1 MFGIKTLFT
10 GWGKTVRNRA
20 LRGPMSELKRA
31 HAEIAR
37 LTAEADRFRS
47 ELAEARHTLA
57 VTQNLAHEARQIAL
71 DALQKQR
78 EQEAP
83 IGLGV
88 LANDVLE
95 KVGLLVN
102 TPQGR
107 GGDVTRIG
115 AIGFPSWED
124 SVASYRPAF
133 ERAIDYLRSVQCV
146 GPVLEFGTC
155 TGFTARTICDLMN
168 SRGFD
173 QHLYM
178 YDSFEGLPETTGT
191 PDEQSYEVKSNK
203 VWHLGAMAVPP
214 RYEDKIWNALIQ
226 VRPAEKLH
234 IVKGFYDATLDNGL
248 PDEKC
253 SLIHIDCDIY
263 TSTKYVLEKLAEK
276 DRYQDG
282 CVVMFDD
289 WNCNRSNP
297 NMGERRA
304 LREFLERFP
313 RWTCSQW
320 FSYGWN
326 GMAMIFHDGNA

>member
-1 MFGIKTLFT
+1 MFGTETLFT
-10 GWGKTVRNRA
+10 GWGKRVRNRA
-20 LRGPMSELKRA
+20 FRGPMTELQQAQR
-31 HAEIAR
+31 EIAALR
-37 LTAEADRFRS
+37 REVAAVRAEA
-47 ELAEARHTLA
+47 AEALRLA
-57 VTQNLAHEARQIAL
+57 
-71 DALQKQR
+71 R
-78 EQEAP
+78 EQTEP
-83 IGLGV
+83 ISRGV

-95 KVGLLVN
+95 KAGWLVN

-107 GGDVTRIG
+107 YGDVTRIG
-115 AIGFPSWED
+115 AIGFLSWED

-133 ERAIDYLRSVQCV
+133 ERVIDYLRSVQCD
-146 GPVLEFGTC
+146 GPVVEFGTC

-191 PDEQSYEVKSNK
+191 PDEQSYEVRSNK
-203 VWHLGAMAVPP
+203 VWHLGAMAVPA
-214 RYEDKIWNALIQ
+214 RYEERIWDALIK

-234 IVKGFYDATLDNGL
+234 IAKGFYDKTLDNGL
-248 PDEKC
+248 PIEKC

-276 DRYQDG
+276 NLYQDG

-289 WNCNRSNP
+289 WNCNRANP

-304 LREFLERFP
+304 LREFLEKYP
-313 RWTCSQW
+313 RWTCSEW

-326 GMAMIFHDGNA
+326 GMAMILHDGNA